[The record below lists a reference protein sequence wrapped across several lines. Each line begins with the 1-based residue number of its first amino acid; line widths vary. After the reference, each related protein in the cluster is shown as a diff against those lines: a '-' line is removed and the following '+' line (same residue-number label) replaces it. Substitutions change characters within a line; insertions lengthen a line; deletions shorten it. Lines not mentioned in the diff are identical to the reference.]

1 MHTKSRT
8 LSFLIFT
15 DAFFNISSLI
25 LVPIFAVYVLSLG
38 GDVRHI
44 GELYAVHA
52 LAFGIVGWISARYFL
67 HKRHTIAIG
76 YCLWAIYSATLIFNQ
91 SLVAFYLLQVVAGAA
106 NAVRYPFL
114 QQSITDHSEGEIAQF
129 YKTVY
134 RFAGDLAGALL
145 ALLAAHLAYHKGF
158 EPVFIFMTCLSV
170 IALIN
175 GIFYGRTIHKHK
187 HAAKR
192 HPHST

>member
-1 MHTKSRT
+1 MTIKKQS

-15 DAFFNISSLI
+15 DSFFNISSLI
-25 LVPIFAVYVLSLG
+25 LVPIFAVYVISIG

-44 GELYAVHA
+44 GELYALQAV
-52 LAFGIVGWISARYFL
+52 AFGVVGWFTAKYWL

-76 YCLWAIYSATLIFNQ
+76 YFLWMIYSSVLIFNQ
-91 SLVAFYLLQVVAGAA
+91 SLSVFYILQLVAGAA

-114 QQSITDHSEGEIAQF
+114 QRSITDHAGGDIAQF

-134 RFAGDLAGALL
+134 RFAGDLAGAVL

-158 EPVFIFMTCLSV
+158 EPVFIAMTGL
-170 IALIN
+170 AGLAFIN
-175 GIFYGRTIHKHK
+175 GLFYGRAVTE
-187 HAAKR
+187 
-192 HPHST
+192 SQTSS